1 MGYSLMQ
8 FYKDCRL
15 SLTVDPGERG
25 QEAVRGYLEE
35 LLNNREAVLDALGPT
50 PEAGRRLLHH
60 DDETDMYV
68 FAHVYA
74 KEGGN
79 KAHDHGPCWIIYGNL
94 TGHTDMVDWRR
105 TDDGSVAGRASL
117 ERLQQYRIGAGQAV
131 LFRTGAIH
139 ETRHPARD
147 SVLIRVISG
156 DMDQV
161 WRHNFDPERGI
172 VRDRPPRPE
181 PAGAAA

>member
-1 MGYSLMQ
+1 MAYSLEQ

-15 SLTVDPGERG
+15 SLTIDPDGRG

-35 LLNNREAVLDALGPT
+35 LLTHREAVFEALGPK
-50 PEAGRRLLHH
+50 PEPGRCLLHH

-68 FAHVYA
+68 YAHVYA

-94 TGHTDMVDWRR
+94 TGHTDMVEWRR
-105 TDDGSVAGRASL
+105 TDDGSAAGQASL
-117 ERLQQYRIGAGQAV
+117 EKLKEYRVRAGEAV
-131 LFRTGAIH
+131 LFKTGSIH
-139 ETRHPARD
+139 ETRHPSGD
-147 SVLIRVISG
+147 SILIRVISG
-156 DMDQV
+156 DMDRV

-181 PAGAAA
+181 REAVG